1 MVYYWSSLFGGF
13 YMYAIKAVYDGKGF
27 KPQEPVPVNEEYE
40 VIIAF
45 TAPVKNP
52 ENLPK
57 RFSQTEKD
65 AITKSLFG
73 ILPPNVDLNK
83 AREERLR

>member
-1 MVYYWSSLFGGF
+1 
-13 YMYAIKAVYDGKGF
+13 MYAIKAVYDGTGF
-27 KPQEPVPVNEEYE
+27 RLREPVPVSEEYE
-40 VIIAF
+40 VVITF
-45 TAPVKNP
+45 TTPVKSQ

-73 ILPPNVDLNK
+73 VLPPDVNLNE

>member
-1 MVYYWSSLFGGF
+1 MH
-13 YMYAIKAVYDGKGF
+13 AIKALYDGTGF

-45 TAPVKNP
+45 TAPVKSS
-52 ENLPK
+52 EKTPK

-73 ILPPNVDLNK
+73 ILPPDVDLSE